1 MVPGTYTQ
9 VYIHLVFAVK
19 YRQSLLHKSFR
30 QEVFSYM
37 GGIFSKLGHIPLIV
51 NGVEDHVHSL
61 YIMSPN
67 VSIAETAREV
77 KRASAMFIKDNY
89 IKSRFQ
95 WQRGYGAF
103 SYSQSQLDRII
114 HYIETQEEHHRKKT
128 FREEYIGFLKAYQ
141 IEYKEEFLF
150 DFLDKQ

>member
-1 MVPGTYTQ
+1 MVPGTFTQ
-9 VYIHLVFAVK
+9 VYIHLIFAVK
-19 YRQSLLHKSFR
+19 YRQNLLHKSFR

-67 VSIAETAREV
+67 ISISETVREV
-77 KRASAMFIKDNY
+77 KRASAIFINENFIK
-89 IKSRFQ
+89 SQFQ

-103 SYSQSQLDRII
+103 SYSQSQLERII
-114 HYIETQEEHHRKKT
+114 YYIENQEEHHRRKT
-128 FREEYIGFLKAYQ
+128 FREEYIDFLKAYQ
-141 IEYKEEFLF
+141 IEFKEEFLF
-150 DFLDKQ
+150 EFWDKI